1 MGKLDKRQEAAILKL
16 RYAKADCEYAQMVA
30 ETVGPEFDK
39 DFLDWCA
46 KKDILTAK
54 QREEFRAQLKPISEE
69 EAEANFIPDE
79 EEAPTSSKKK
89 NPAVMKVFKK
99 IAAKIHPDKLVNVEE
114 HYREQMEELY
124 NQATKAMQ
132 ENDWYSLYL
141 ICMDLRIRLPRITK
155 EQIRIIEEKADE
167 YMKKTKTFKNSYAWV
182 YDQTDSEE
190 EKEIL
195 FINFAKR
202 TGCVSKAEFDKE
214 MEEEPN

>member
-39 DFLDWCA
+39 GFLDWCA
-46 KKDILTAK
+46 KNDILTAQ
-54 QREEFRAQLKPISEE
+54 QREEYRAKINPISEE

-99 IAAKIHPDKLVNVEE
+99 IAAKIHPDKLVNSEE
-114 HYREQMEELY
+114 HYREQMEEVY
-124 NQATKAMQ
+124 SRATKAMQ

-155 EQIRIIEEKADE
+155 EQIRIIEQRANE
-167 YMKKTKTFKNSYAWV
+167 YMEETKKFKNSYAWV
-182 YDQTDSEE
+182 YDEAETEQ
-190 EKEIL
+190 EKEEI
-195 FINFAKR
+195 FRNFAKR
-202 TGCVSKAEFDKE
+202 TGCMRKVEF
-214 MEEEPN
+214 EEEIEKDPN